1 MSKQTEIDETQAAI
15 ELLLGRLQGIQREV
29 DREGPNGD
37 PRRLGLFL
45 GEVAEVLQDLE
56 RYRDETAAALANAST
71 GVAVSRAY
79 LSVGKM
85 AVQATSPAEPATVLS
100 FDRTRSRKNG
110 SR

>member
-1 MSKQTEIDETQAAI
+1 MSKQTEIDEIEAAI
-15 ELLLGRLQGIQREV
+15 DLIVGRLEAIRRAAGRV
-29 DREGPNGD
+29 GPDVD
-37 PRRLGLFL
+37 PRLIGLFQ
-45 GEVAEVLQDLE
+45 GDVSDVLTDLE

-85 AVQATSPAEPATVLS
+85 AVPPTPGSATVLS
-100 FDRTRSRKNG
+100 FDQTRSRKNG